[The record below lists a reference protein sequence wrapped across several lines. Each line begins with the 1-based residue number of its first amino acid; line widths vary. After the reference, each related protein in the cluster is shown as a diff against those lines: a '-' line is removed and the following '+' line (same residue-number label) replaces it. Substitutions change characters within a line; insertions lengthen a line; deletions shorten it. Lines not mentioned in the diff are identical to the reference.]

1 MEHVTNMNKAANE
14 MIEVL
19 TRVASKDITNM
30 STDEFEM
37 TKALI
42 NMMKAYN
49 GMLEEMYMKLDYIED
64 MVQRQ

>member
-42 NMMKAYN
+42 AMMKAYN
-49 GMLEEMYMKLDYIED
+49 SMFEEMYMKLDYIED